1 MPRVSVQ
8 ASFVCK
14 HTTAVEVDVD
24 SDVSLPDEVR
34 GLGKCAD
41 CMEETNL
48 IAISGVQPRAD
59 GSLMLD
65 SVFWMPIEGQ

>member
-1 MPRVSVQ
+1 MARVSVQ
-8 ASFVCK
+8 AVFDCK
-14 HTTAVEVDVD
+14 HTSSVR
-24 SDVSLPDEVR
+24 VSLDADVKVPDQVR

-48 IAISGVQPRAD
+48 IAISGVQPGPD
-59 GSLMLD
+59 GSLSLD

>member
-1 MPRVSVQ
+1 MPRVSLQ
-8 ASFVCK
+8 AAFDCK
-14 HTTAVEVDVD
+14 HTTDVEVDVD
-24 SDVSLPDEVR
+24 ADVEVPSQVR

-59 GSLMLD
+59 GSLVVD